1 MKQTP
6 ITVTRPDFEHLKDL
20 LDKTDTENLPY
31 IDALLTEIERADVVE
46 SAEVAN
52 TVVTMN
58 SAVLF
63 ANETVGSEHQLK
75 LVYPADAG
83 QSNTISVLA
92 PIGCALLGLSVGQ
105 SIERE
110 MPNGR
115 KMRLRVKQVIDQPE
129 VRLWHADEDE
139 DKQAR
144 VKRKSKALDQR
155 LEDTFPASDAT
166 AIYR

>member
-6 ITVTRPDFEHLKDL
+6 ITVTRADFEHLKDL
-20 LDKTDTENLPY
+20 LDKTDTGNLPY
-31 IDALLTEIERADVVE
+31 IDALLAEIERADLVE

-58 SAVLF
+58 STVLF
-63 ANETVGSEHQLK
+63 ANETAESEHQLK

-115 KMRLRVKQVIDQPE
+115 IMRLRVKQVIDQPE
-129 VRLWHADEDE
+129 DRIWHSNENDDE
-139 DKQAR
+139 QAR
-144 VKRKSKALDQR
+144 LKS
-155 LEDTFPASDAT
+155 
-166 AIYR
+166 

>member
-6 ITVTRPDFEHLKDL
+6 ITVTRADFEHLKEL
-20 LDKTDTENLPY
+20 LDKTDTGNLPY

-46 SAEVAN
+46 SAEVAK

-58 SAVLF
+58 STVVF
-63 ANETVGSEHQLK
+63 VNETVGSEHKLK

-92 PIGCALLGLSVGQ
+92 PIGCALIGLSVGQ

-115 KMRLRVKQVIDQPE
+115 QMCFRVKEVLDQPE
-129 VRLWHADEDE
+129 VRLWHSDEE
-139 DKQAR
+139 KRTR
-144 VKRKSKALDQR
+144 VKIKSEALDER
-155 LEDTFPASDAT
+155 LDETFPASDAT
-166 AIYR
+166 ALYR